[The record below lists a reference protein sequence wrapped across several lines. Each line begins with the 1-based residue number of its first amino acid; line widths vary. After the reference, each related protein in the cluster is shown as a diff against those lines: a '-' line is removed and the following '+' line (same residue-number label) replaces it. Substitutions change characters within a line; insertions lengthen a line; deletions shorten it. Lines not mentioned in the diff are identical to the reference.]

1 MNVAPQWNVCAVL
14 EDSAGSNRSRRVT
27 PKRWAWNE
35 SWSHFESVRV
45 PVLLQCFELVR
56 PREWALVFEGV
67 MSVDCSG
74 TCAGPSSSEAWD
86 PLTGPDS
93 NSWSVS
99 MSIPIQG
106 HCVLAAYPS
115 QRTAGWEDGALGH
128 RPGQEEALC
137 LSQQSPSPFSFY
149 LRE

>member
-1 MNVAPQWNVCAVL
+1 MP
-14 EDSAGSNRSRRVT
+14 
-27 PKRWAWNE
+27 
-35 SWSHFESVRV
+35 
-45 PVLLQCFELVR
+45 
-56 PREWALVFEGV
+56 LVFEWD

-86 PLTGPDS
+86 PVIGPDS

-106 HCVLAAYPS
+106 RCVLAAHPS
-115 QRTAGWEDGALGH
+115 QRTAGQEDGA
-128 RPGQEEALC
+128 PGQEEAMY